1 MQVSDAV
8 TFGADLLKSNR
19 PASGIYDINDVCGGK
34 VHAFHENVLT
44 QQARCNLDDSGWI
57 VILRR
62 ESDIPQPVYFN
73 RSWNEY
79 VHGFGDLNTEF
90 WYGLR
95 NIHCLTSRQEVD
107 LQLLLNFTNGS
118 SFLWTYRHF
127 VVDRPEDKYTLH
139 VGQAEGPSTFDTI
152 AYNNGSPFST
162 YDDDND
168 AHGGNC
174 AREREGG
181 GWWYNSCN
189 FCELTRPRPRIYP
202 GLMLDYVE
210 MRVRPK
216 LCKS

>member
-1 MQVSDAV
+1 M
-8 TFGADLLKSNR
+8 TFGADLLKTNR
-19 PASGIYDINDVCGGK
+19 PASLIYDINDVCGGK

-107 LQLLLNFTNGS
+107 LQLLLNLPMEAHS
-118 SFLWTYRHF
+118 SGLTAILLSIDQKTSIPFMLDGLRDPIPLILLPPIMEVLLPLMMMTMMAMLATVPKLAK
-127 VVDRPEDKYTLH
+127 VVD
-139 VGQAEGPSTFDTI
+139 
-152 AYNNGSPFST
+152 
-162 YDDDND
+162 
-168 AHGGNC
+168 GGTTPVITVN
-174 AREREGG
+174 
-181 GWWYNSCN
+181 
-189 FCELTRPRPRIYP
+189 
-202 GLMLDYVE
+202 
-210 MRVRPK
+210 
-216 LCKS
+216 